1 VKILNLYLEN
11 FKSTIKADLKFN
23 KRIILLEGKAG
34 QGKTTV
40 LEAIV
45 YCLTDSLNE
54 KVSEFMRLKKYPF
67 IIKMEFEHLSNNYK
81 IEINCKKDGN
91 GVEKKLIINNDEGNI
106 YKNSNAT
113 KKLAEIINPTI
124 TKYSAVSEQGKSTLL
139 LFQKPAE
146 RLRQFKEILGID
158 NIAFIVGK
166 IKEDIKT
173 NEEKINILKAELSV
187 LQNKSFKF
195 QDIPEIVDNEDEI
208 KLQISKL
215 EIEKNKYEI
224 ENKLYNKYLNDL
236 SVYIKA
242 EKDIKDKELKIEL
255 NKNLWSKYE
264 QEIKQVPEYDENLIL
279 ELTKQ
284 LSTIEKEK
292 IQYDNTLS
300 TYENSQN
307 KIKTLNVKIDRIKER
322 QKEYIQVEIPVVDR
336 ENDLNKIQED
346 IKNYSVDH
354 LALKKKIELVKQG
367 KCPTCGNDFKDAN
380 LSALENT
387 FNLLTEAIKTSKETE
402 KSILENISLK
412 NKAVELNS
420 SNKIKFDSDQ
430 NLINEF
436 TKEIL
441 DLAKILKPV
450 EKIFNIENLK
460 YQIIEQ
466 EKLKEEYFLIK
477 NNNASINSKIEVI
490 DTEIR
495 ILDAAIDELN
505 KVVKPEIVN
514 EPVEFDVLNF
524 ENKKKSLTILQ
535 EKKKEVERIRQ
546 YNDSIK
552 EDKIENDKIIL
563 TKEKEQEDLYS
574 TNRILENSKV
584 VLDKDFSSYIIDRGC
599 QFIKEK
605 MNDFFRKSYGR
616 YEVTFEQD
624 KNSIDFFYN
633 EKNNIP
639 IPVVMA
645 SGFERQIISVA
656 LRIALCSLRNLGL
669 VLFDEVDSDA
679 SSEDAISLM
688 NNLFNEESFQ
698 QIFIIS
704 HCDEVKEIISQR
716 NDSQNFNFYLG
727 GITNN

>member
-1 VKILNLYLEN
+1 VKILSLYLEN
-11 FKSTIKADLKFN
+11 FKSTVKADLTFN

-67 IIKMEFEHLSNNYK
+67 IIKMEFEHLANNYK

-91 GVEKKLIINNDEGNI
+91 GVEKRLIINNDENNV
-106 YKNSNAT
+106 YKNSSAT

-166 IKEDIKT
+166 IKEDIKL
-173 NEEKINILKAELSV
+173 NEGKVNILKAELSV

-195 QDIPEIVDNEDEI
+195 QEIPEIVDNEDEI

-215 EIEKNKYEI
+215 EVEKDRYEI

-236 SVYIKA
+236 SIYTKA
-242 EKDIKDKELKIEL
+242 EKDIKDKESKVEL
-255 NKNLWSKYE
+255 NKNLWSKYK

-307 KIKTLNVKIDRIKER
+307 KIKTLNVKIDRVKER
-322 QKEYIQVEIPVVDR
+322 QKEYVQIEIPVVDR
-336 ENDLNKIQED
+336 ENDLSKIQED
-346 IKNYSVDH
+346 IKNCSVDH
-354 LALKKKIELVKQG
+354 LTLKKKIELVKQG

-380 LSALENT
+380 LGELENT
-387 FNLLTEAIKTSKETE
+387 FNLLTDTIKILKETE

-412 NKAVELNS
+412 NKAIELNN
-420 SNKIKFDSDQ
+420 SNKVKFNSDQ

-441 DLAKILKPV
+441 DLAKITKPV

-477 NNNASINSKIEVI
+477 NNNTSINSKIEVI

-495 ILDAAIDELN
+495 ILDATINELK

-514 EPVEFDVLNF
+514 EPVKFDILNF

-535 EKKKEVERIRQ
+535 EKKKEVKRILQ

-552 EDKIENDKIIL
+552 ADKIENDKIIL
-563 TKEKEQEDLYS
+563 IKEKEQEDLYA

-633 EKNNIP
+633 ELGGIP
-639 IPVVMA
+639 RPVSMA
-645 SGFERQIISVA
+645 SGFEKQLLAVSNRLA
-656 LRIALCSLRNLGL
+656 LSSLQPLGI
-669 VLFDEVDSDA
+669 LFGDEIDSEAGTED
-679 SSEDAISLM
+679 SIKMLSMLFSEKL
-688 NNLFNEESFQ
+688 NQ
-698 QIFIIS
+698 VFIVT
-704 HCDEVKEIISQR
+704 HKDEVKEFIEQR
-716 NDSQNFNFYLG
+716 DDSQKFSFQNG
-727 GITNN
+727 GLIN